1 MQQCRNLWKVKIAKL
16 SPSLITNFIFFEVI
30 IISLE
35 TGVFCDFLQN
45 ENTLNVNPQV
55 NQLDFV
61 LRCNRSWIS
70 NLEAQNLDKQKLS
83 TPPQSRLHDLY
94 SSSCQNWTSASCLV
108 FNRKSLYS
116 GVKWEFYSVVTCF
129 LEESKVDSDSTVSL
143 LYHGVDIQL
152 VNPSEAQKRYV
163 RLSQTNVKSP
173 LLALARRMNRRD
185 FYNVQNI
192 SFFLPYA
199 KLALE
204 VADWL
209 NKTVLPTDQW
219 NIEEDTVLSAFHTC
233 MYSSLLLST
242 NRKNYFNIS
251 TRAFRTHHFDYN
263 FAYCAPPNFKGMLD
277 YSILLQPFQNIV
289 WISLVVALV
298 SSTAA
303 LLRKFSGR
311 EIISTFLSLVSALVS
326 MSVVFDKN
334 VRLKHSALF
343 MSWMFVAVVLNN
355 LYTGIL
361 TSLLVK
367 PLEEKTFG
375 EIKDLVANNY
385 TGIFPKH
392 LATILLAVQDQ
403 IRFQS
408 ESKEKQSSKIVDY
421 MKFLVGKNI
430 EERHLLE
437 PAFTE
442 ALAYKP
448 KLALFGPWAF
458 AIMGRNQA
466 QARIKADVEIS
477 SAKGGKVK
485 ILKEKRSCYIGR
497 KLEAASPGVL
507 CAFYPPGVDKLY
519 QSYQRLVQTGIY
531 LVYLNEFSGMNYAPK
546 MQERLKVKSET
557 VLAKDEDTHFEP
569 MEVTQALRI
578 LLVLIMLLIL
588 CSVCFILEVAW
599 YNFSR

>member
-1 MQQCRNLWKVKIAKL
+1 MKETTFTQLVISQLIILWTA
-16 SPSLITNFIFFEVI
+16 SI
-30 IISLE
+30 IILQ
-35 TGVFCDFLQN
+35 DFPTVVSSEQPQ
-45 ENTLNVNPQV
+45 PQV
-55 NQLDFV
+55 IQHDSV
-61 LRCNRSWIS
+61 LNCIRSWIS
-70 NLEAQNLDKQKLS
+70 SNQAKNLDKQKLT
-83 TPPQSRLHDLY
+83 TPPQSRLHKLY
-94 SSSCQNWTSASCLV
+94 KISCQNRTSSSCLV
-108 FNRKSLYS
+108 FNRRRLYS
-116 GVKWEFYSVVTCF
+116 GVKWEFYSLASCVF
-129 LEESKVDSDSTVSL
+129 GGDLKIDSDSSVFL

-152 VNPSEAQKRYV
+152 VNPSEAQKRYL
-163 RLSQTNVKSP
+163 RLAQTNIKSP
-173 LLALARRMNRRD
+173 LLALARRMNVRD
-185 FYNVQNI
+185 FHNVQNVSI
-192 SFFLPYA
+192 FLPYA

-219 NIEEDTVLSAFHTC
+219 NIEHDVVLPEFHTC
-233 MYSSLLLST
+233 MYSGHLIST

-251 TRAFRTHHFDYN
+251 ARVFRTHHFDYN

-298 SSTAA
+298 LSTAV
-303 LLRKFSGR
+303 LLRKISGG
-311 EIISTFLSLVSALVS
+311 EVISTFLSLVSALAS
-326 MSVVFDKN
+326 MSVVFGKN
-334 VRLKHSALF
+334 IRLEHSALF
-343 MSWMFVAVVLNN
+343 VSWMFVGIVLNN

-375 EIKDLVANNY
+375 EIKDLVKNNY

-466 QARIKADVEIS
+466 QARIKADAVILRH
-477 SAKGGKVK
+477 KNGKDK
-485 ILKEKRSCYIGR
+485 TLEEDRPCYIGK
-497 KLEAASPGVL
+497 KLEAASPGML
-507 CAFYPPGVDKLY
+507 CAFYPPGVDRLY
-519 QSYQRLVQTGIY
+519 MGYQRLVQTVTY
-531 LVYLNEFSGMNYAPK
+531 LVYLNEFSGMNYGPK
-546 MQERLKVKSET
+546 VQDRLKVKSE
-557 VLAKDEDTHFEP
+557 VEVVSDKVNHFEP
-569 MEVTQALRI
+569 MEIAQALRI
-578 LLVLIMLLIL
+578 LLLLVMFL
-588 CSVCFILEVAW
+588 VFCSICFMFEVIS
-599 YNFSR
+599 YTFVG